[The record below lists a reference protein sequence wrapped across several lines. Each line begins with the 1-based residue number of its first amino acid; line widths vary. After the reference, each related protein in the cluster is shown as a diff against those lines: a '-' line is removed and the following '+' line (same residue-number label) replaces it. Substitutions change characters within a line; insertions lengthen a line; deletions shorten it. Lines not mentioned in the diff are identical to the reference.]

1 MSVVP
6 LPRLFWQSMWGRLL
20 VGGTSLRKGSE
31 VSEEK
36 KDDEEGRKASLVLVV
51 SSVRYCRRV
60 RIVPG
65 RLGKNSLLGK
75 VSRLH
80 ENSEVL

>member
-1 MSVVP
+1 MAVNV
-6 LPRLFWQSMWGRLL
+6 GRLS
-20 VGGTSLRKGSE
+20 VGGTSSPRKGSA

-36 KDDEEGRKASLVLVV
+36 KDGEEGRKASLALVV

-65 RLGKNSLLGK
+65 IGKKFPGRKGFSP
-75 VSRLH
+75 S
-80 ENSEVL
+80 

>member
-1 MSVVP
+1 MAVNV
-6 LPRLFWQSMWGRLL
+6 GRLS
-20 VGGTSLRKGSE
+20 VGRTNSLRKGSE

-36 KDDEEGRKASLVLVV
+36 KNDEEGRKASLALDV

-65 RLGKNSLLGK
+65 IGKKFPGRKGFSP
-75 VSRLH
+75 S
-80 ENSEVL
+80 

>member
-1 MSVVP
+1 M
-6 LPRLFWQSMWGRLL
+6 GRLS
-20 VGGTSLRKGSE
+20 VGGASSPRKGSE

-36 KDDEEGRKASLVLVV
+36 KDDEEGRKASLALVV
-51 SSVRYCRRV
+51 SSAVRYCRRV

-65 RLGKNSLLGK
+65 IGKKNSLVGK
-75 VSRLH
+75 VFRLH